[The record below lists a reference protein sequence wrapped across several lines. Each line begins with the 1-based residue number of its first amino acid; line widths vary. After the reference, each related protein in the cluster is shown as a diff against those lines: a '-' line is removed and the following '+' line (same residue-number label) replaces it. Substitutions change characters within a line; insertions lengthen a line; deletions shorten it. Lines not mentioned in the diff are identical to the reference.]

1 MRPSLSIRF
10 RGCEVSI
17 RRSELRSFGQAPLIY
32 IDHCAIRAISS
43 EPKWRAHLRETFQ
56 TRGTLMFSVVNM
68 LEMARNSGPS

>member
-1 MRPSLSIRF
+1 
-10 RGCEVSI
+10 
-17 RRSELRSFGQAPLIY
+17 LRSFGQAPLIY
-32 IDHCAIRAISS
+32 IDHCAVRAISS